1 MSRTAHLARLERDR
15 LFTLERRGKAR
26 AEALAVTQGIAETVA
41 LLEGRGAAIEA
52 PATPRKPHRR
62 QAGLEWLVRQGRL
75 NDQQKRAGERYGTY
89 YRRVQAGTAI
99 GSSLDIKHGD
109 NPQGTS
115 ISEILAQAEAR
126 MAAAA
131 KLAAY
136 RRKLHLHPVL
146 LAACDLI
153 CGEELTPRE
162 AARSDREAG
171 RLEAVLEVALDLL
184 AEAGAESRAGGV
196 EVEVSGPGLG

>member
-1 MSRTAHLARLERDR
+1 MSRTAHLARLERAR
-15 LFTLERRGKAR
+15 LLTLEQRGKAR
-26 AEALAVTQGIAETVA
+26 AEALAVTAGVAETVA
-41 LLEGRGAAIEA
+41 LSEARGAAIEA
-52 PATPRKPHRR
+52 PASPRKPHRR
-62 QAGLEWLVRQGRL
+62 QAGLDWLVRQGRL
-75 NDQQKRAGERYGTY
+75 NDLQKRAGERYGTY
-89 YRRVQAGTAI
+89 YRRARGGAGI

-115 ISEILAQAEAR
+115 LTEVLAQAEAR
-126 MAAAA
+126 VAAAT

-136 RRKLHLHPVL
+136 RRRLHQHPVL
-146 LAACDLI
+146 LAACDLV

-184 AEAGAESRAGGV
+184 AAEAG
-196 EVEVSGPGLG
+196 

>member
-1 MSRTAHLARLERDR
+1 MSRTAHLARLERER
-15 LFTLERRGKAR
+15 LLTLERRGRAR

-52 PATPRKPHRR
+52 PASPRKPHRR

-75 NDQQKRAGERYGTY
+75 SDLQKRAGERYGTY
-89 YRRVQAGTAI
+89 YRRAQAGTVI

-115 ISEILAQAEAR
+115 LSEVLAQAEAR
-126 MAAAA
+126 AAAAA
-131 KLAAY
+131 KLALY
-136 RRKLHLHPVL
+136 RRRLHQHPML
-146 LAACDLI
+146 LAACDLV

-162 AARSDREAG
+162 AARTDREAG

-184 AEAGAESRAGGV
+184 AEEGPTAGA
-196 EVEVSGPGLG
+196 

>member
-1 MSRTAHLARLERDR
+1 MSRTAHLARLERER
-15 LFTLERRGKAR
+15 LLVLERRGKAR
-26 AEALAVTQGIAETVA
+26 AEALAVQTGIAETVA
-41 LLEGRGAAIEA
+41 LSQARGAAIEA

-75 NDQQKRAGERYGTY
+75 NDQQKSAGEHYGIY
-89 YRRVQAGTAI
+89 YRRARGGAAI

-115 ISEILAQAEAR
+115 LSEVLVQAEAR

-131 KLAAY
+131 KLAGY
-136 RRKLHLHPVL
+136 RRKLHQHPVL
-146 LAACDLI
+146 LAACDLV

-162 AARSDREAG
+162 AARTDREAG

-184 AEAGAESRAGGV
+184 AAEAK
-196 EVEVSGPGLG
+196 P

>member
-1 MSRTAHLARLERDR
+1 MSRMAHLARLERER
-15 LFTLERRGKAR
+15 LLVLERRGKAR
-26 AEALAVTQGIAETVA
+26 AEARAVDTGIAETVA
-41 LLEGRGAAIEA
+41 LSQARGAAIEA

-75 NDQQKRAGERYGTY
+75 NDRQKSAGERYGTY

-115 ISEILAQAEAR
+115 LTEVLVQAEAR

-131 KLAAY
+131 KLAVY
-136 RRKLHLHPVL
+136 RRRLHQHPVL
-146 LAACDLI
+146 LAACDLV

-162 AARSDREAG
+162 AARTDREAG

-184 AEAGAESRAGGV
+184 AEDGAAAGRLPE
-196 EVEVSGPGLG
+196 PDILGDFR

>member
-1 MSRTAHLARLERDR
+1 MSRTAHLARLERER
-15 LFTLERRGKAR
+15 LLTLERRGRAR

-41 LLEGRGAAIEA
+41 LSQARGAAIEA

-62 QAGLEWLVRQGRL
+62 QPGLEWLAGQGRL

-89 YRRVQAGTAI
+89 YRRAEAGTAI

-109 NPQGTS
+109 NPQGTPLT
-115 ISEILAQAEAR
+115 EVLAQAEAR

-131 KLAAY
+131 KLALY
-136 RRKLHLHPVL
+136 RRKLHQHPTL
-146 LAACDLI
+146 LAACDLV
-153 CGEELTPRE
+153 CGQELTPRE
-162 AARSDREAG
+162 AARTDREAG

-184 AEAGAESRAGGV
+184 AEEAGAPPA
-196 EVEVSGPGLG
+196 